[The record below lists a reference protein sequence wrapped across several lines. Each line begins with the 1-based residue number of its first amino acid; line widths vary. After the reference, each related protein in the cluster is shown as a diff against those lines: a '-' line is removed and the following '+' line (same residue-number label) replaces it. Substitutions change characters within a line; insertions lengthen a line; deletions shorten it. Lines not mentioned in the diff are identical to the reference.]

1 MIQSGIL
8 ENQPKKFKNV
18 AGRSKILTIEKMEGI
33 IFRYWNTAFS
43 MSYWSFCYLVIF
55 GPANHIFELFRFV
68 FEDSTPNHVWGTY
81 KLVFQCKKFVFGE
94 IDLLFWN
101 FPWFGLCL
109 AFLASMASKT
119 KTLLKPDLLLPYDL
133 RYVEKLLKFVIFQL
147 WPLLWPSKN
156 FWPFYNFPSH
166 FKV

>member
-1 MIQSGIL
+1 MLNAVLQYL
-8 ENQPKKFKNV
+8 N
-18 AGRSKILTIEKMEGI
+18 I
-33 IFRYWNTAFS
+33 IPS
-43 MSYWSFCYLVIF
+43 IF
-55 GPANHIFELFRFV
+55 LYSQNFWPASHIFELFRFV
-68 FEDSTPNHVWGTY
+68 FEDSTLNHVWGTY

-156 FWPFYNFPSH
+156 FWPFYDFSSH